1 MEAFTLLYD
10 LYIDSIY
17 RYILAKTSD
26 VQTAEDL
33 TSEVFFNALK
43 TIHNFVPQQQASVKS
58 WFFRI
63 AHNKV
68 IDCYRTQKNTW
79 DIHEGFEIPSNED
92 ISTQAIHRDEL
103 NQVQEFLNEL
113 TPAHRQILCLRIWD
127 DLSYRDIADMTWYSL
142 SNCKKIVSRT
152 LKQISAN
159 FSFNSS
165 L

>member
-1 MEAFTLLYD
+1 MTDQEIIITCQEGNMEAFTLLYD

-68 IDCYRTQKNTW
+68 IDCYRTQKNT
-79 DIHEGFEIPSNED
+79 
-92 ISTQAIHRDEL
+92 
-103 NQVQEFLNEL
+103 
-113 TPAHRQILCLRIWD
+113 
-127 DLSYRDIADMTWYSL
+127 
-142 SNCKKIVSRT
+142 
-152 LKQISAN
+152 
-159 FSFNSS
+159 
-165 L
+165 